1 MPSQPI
7 GEHLLA
13 CLAYDWPESVQSINA
28 DNLRDWGVTVY
39 EALEA
44 ALENL
49 DSSTEGFAKIGDN
62 LYSFVAGDTYDA
74 ARLMLVDRI
83 KAFELDGAPV
93 AIVPNRDCILI
104 TGSDYNEGL
113 KTMVDL
119 ATKQASE
126 PHSLSGTPL
135 ILEDGESVDWMP
147 PPTYPAYAKFRDL
160 ELGFLFQIYSDQK
173 QLLGAAHERA
183 RIDIFVANYSAV
195 TRQDGSPVSYCVWSE
210 GVDSLLPVTQK
221 VAFMRDESGPVAL
234 GEWDKV
240 FDIVGHLMEFA
251 DEHPRRYRVREF
263 PNQAALDAIGLGEL

>member
-83 KAFELDGAPV
+83 KAFELDVLQWPSS
-93 AIVPNRDCILI
+93 R
-104 TGSDYNEGL
+104 T
-113 KTMVDL
+113 
-119 ATKQASE
+119 ATAS
-126 PHSLSGTPL
+126 
-135 ILEDGESVDWMP
+135 
-147 PPTYPAYAKFRDL
+147 
-160 ELGFLFQIYSDQK
+160 
-173 QLLGAAHERA
+173 
-183 RIDIFVANYSAV
+183 
-195 TRQDGSPVSYCVWSE
+195 
-210 GVDSLLPVTQK
+210 
-221 VAFMRDESGPVAL
+221 
-234 GEWDKV
+234 
-240 FDIVGHLMEFA
+240 
-251 DEHPRRYRVREF
+251 
-263 PNQAALDAIGLGEL
+263 